1 MKWLIIFLGTAFIV
15 LGIMALTYRRIT
27 YTTREKII
35 VIGPIEATQEV
46 KKTIPLPPVLG
57 GPLLV
62 GGIVLVILG
71 ARKS

>member
-1 MKWLIIFLGTAFIV
+1 MKWLIISLGTAFIV
-15 LGIMALTYRRIT
+15 LGIMALTYRGIT

-57 GPLLV
+57 GVALA
-62 GGIVLVILG
+62 GGIVLVIMG
-71 ARKS
+71 AKK

>member
-1 MKWLIIFLGTAFIV
+1 MEWLIISLGTAFIV
-15 LGIMALTYRRIT
+15 LGIMALTYRGIT

-57 GPLLV
+57 GVALA
-62 GGIVLVILG
+62 GGIVLVIMG
-71 ARKS
+71 AKK